1 MLPIRFSPPPP
12 SKYIN
17 YHTLIV
23 LYKTIRYRMEDG
35 FLTKLMYHTLGFIS
49 YIPFLAILVTQNLYK
64 NSLLCYV
71 VLEIVPKPV
80 WQNMQSSNN
89 STHCQ
94 DSLRSAFGN
103 LTTPCCC
110 FPYCIARQ
118 ALVLFFFCL
127 RRL

>member
-12 SKYIN
+12 LNTSAYLPYATVWRPISSQMRMV
-17 YHTLIV
+17 LI
-23 LYKTIRYRMEDG
+23 
-35 FLTKLMYHTLGFIS
+35 TKLMYHTFGFIS